1 MGSPSIK
8 AREDASAALINYGYT
23 FFETVKVKAARDS
36 VLSPRVYKSQSG
48 FAALGV
54 PADVYAT
61 IARGQAASLKTAA
74 HLTVEPLIAPLAAN
88 KPVGEFTVTD
98 AAGTVIARAPLVP
111 FEDVV
116 LGGWW
121 TRLIDTIRLWF
132 HR

>member
-1 MGSPSIK
+1 M
-8 AREDASAALINYGYT
+8 
-23 FFETVKVKAARDS
+23 
-36 VLSPRVYKSQSG
+36 PRSG
-48 FAALGV
+48 C
-54 PADVYAT
+54 PDVYAT
-61 IARGQAASLKTAA
+61 ISRGQAASLKTQA
-74 HLTVEPLIAPLAAN
+74 HLTVEPLIAPCTPR

-111 FEDVV
+111 FADVA